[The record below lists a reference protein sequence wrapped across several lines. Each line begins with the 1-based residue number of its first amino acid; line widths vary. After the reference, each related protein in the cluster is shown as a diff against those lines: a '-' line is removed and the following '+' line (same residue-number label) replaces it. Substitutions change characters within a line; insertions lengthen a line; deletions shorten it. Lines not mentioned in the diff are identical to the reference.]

1 MDPNNSFDDVGSV
14 KYASAI
20 SDGVTGRLRRAAA
33 FAAVGSLTIA
43 APSLGLASAV
53 PFAAIALA
61 AAFVVSDGPVFELF
75 ARPTDRE
82 AGQLYGLAGFAFAA
96 AALTILATAPRSSMP
111 EAVLVT
117 TVVAISAGQVGGELC
132 RLRSETEL
140 VRVGGFVAVGAA
152 AAMLAQGLV
161 ALQLGTSI
169 DLARFGF
176 LGVTASLVAAII
188 RQLLYERDDPVV
200 VITTGLLLWGAATLV
215 ASLDPVYLL
224 SALVLTGALGYVS
237 YALGTASIAG
247 ALTGVLLGLVT
258 IVYGG
263 FGWFAVLITF
273 YGTGALASKFRYE
286 EKYERGVAEDNDG
299 ARGTGNVLG
308 NSTVALVAVLGFAAA
323 EGMTVSSIVFVVSF
337 SGSLATALG
346 DTLSSEIG
354 GLFDTPRL
362 ITTLERVEPGTDG
375 AITWQGEAAGL
386 AGCVAIGLVSAVALP
401 VTNGPLTATAIAIGG
416 VAGITVDSIL
426 GATVEGDRLGN
437 QGVNFLATVGGAAG
451 AITAAIVLGLA

>member
-1 MDPNNSFDDVGSV
+1 M
-14 KYASAI
+14 
-20 SDGVTGRLRRAAA
+20 TGRLRRATA
-33 FAAVGSLTIA
+33 FAAIGSLTIA
-43 APSLGLASAV
+43 APSLGLVSAV
-53 PFAAIALA
+53 PFAVIALVA
-61 AAFVVSDGPVFELF
+61 VFVVSSGPVFELF

-82 AGQLYGLAGFAFAA
+82 SGQLYGLAGFAFAA

-111 EAVLVT
+111 DAVLVA
-117 TVVAISAGQVGGELC
+117 TVVAISAGQVGSELC
-132 RLRSETEL
+132 HQWTDDEL
-140 VRVGGFVAVGAA
+140 IRVGGFVGGGTA

-161 ALQLGTSI
+161 ALQLGTPI
-169 DLARFGF
+169 DPARFGF
-176 LGVTASLVAAII
+176 LGVIASLIAAII

-200 VITTGLLLWGAATLV
+200 VITTGLLLWGAAALV
-215 ASLDPVYLL
+215 SSHDPVYLL
-224 SALVLTGALGYVS
+224 SALIVTGALGYVS

-286 EKYERGVAEDNDG
+286 KKYERGVAEDNDG

-323 EGMTVSSIVFVVSF
+323 DGMEVSTIVFVVAF

-362 ITTLERVEPGTDG
+362 ITTLEQVEPGTDG
-375 AITWQGEAAGL
+375 AITWQGEVAGL
-386 AGCVAIGLVSAVALP
+386 AGCVAIGAVSAIALP
-401 VTNGPLTATAIAIGG
+401 VTNGPLTAAAIAIGG
-416 VAGITVDSIL
+416 VVGITVDSIL
-426 GATVEGDRLGN
+426 GATVEGGRIGN
-437 QGVNFLATVGGAAG
+437 QGVNFLATVGGAVG
-451 AITAAIVLGLA
+451 AITAAIGLGLT